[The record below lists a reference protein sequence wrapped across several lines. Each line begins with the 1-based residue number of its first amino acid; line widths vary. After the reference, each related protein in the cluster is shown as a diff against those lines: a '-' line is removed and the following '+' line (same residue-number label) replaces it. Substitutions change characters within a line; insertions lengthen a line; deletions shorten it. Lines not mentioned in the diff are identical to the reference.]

1 MWPQGEIGVID
12 MATSA
17 ITSFI
22 LQEVGEKQKT
32 GRMNH
37 VHPARSTFIGFY
49 L

>member
-1 MWPQGEIGVID
+1 MGVID

-17 ITSFI
+17 TTPFI

-37 VHPARSTFIGFY
+37 VHSTCHTAILLY

>member
-1 MWPQGEIGVID
+1 MWPQVEMNVID

-17 ITSFI
+17 TTPFI

-37 VHPARSTFIGFY
+37 VHSACHPVIVFY